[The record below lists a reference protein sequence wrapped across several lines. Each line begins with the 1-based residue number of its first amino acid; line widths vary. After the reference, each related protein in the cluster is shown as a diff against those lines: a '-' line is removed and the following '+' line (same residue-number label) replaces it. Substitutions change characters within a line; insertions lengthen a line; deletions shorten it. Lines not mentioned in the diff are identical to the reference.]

1 MQGLLSF
8 PVLIACNVLYFLT
21 GTSSFILP
29 SLPKQ
34 SRTNT
39 CYCLPSL
46 VQTGV
51 SGDSADGGGS
61 RANYP
66 TFYAVLYDP
75 TALPGARYTTLARSQ
90 IARLYHSTTALTV
103 EVRCCHSVFWG

>member
-1 MQGLLSF
+1 MARPHALS
-8 PVLIACNVLYFLT
+8 N
-21 GTSSFILP
+21 TSSAAALRLTP
-29 SLPKQ
+29 PK
-34 SRTNT
+34 SA

-103 EVRCCHSVFWG
+103 EVRCCQQQREA